1 MPGWELV
8 GNEELES
15 IQEIFSNGGGVF
27 FRHGFDQIRN
37 DCYKVKSFEE
47 EFQKKMFSKGK
58 CLAVS
63 SGTAAL
69 RVALASLEINK
80 GDEVITQAFTFVATT
95 EAIIESGATP
105 LCTQIDQ
112 SLNMCPSSLEKL
124 ISKKTKA
131 VIVVHMLGVP
141 ANHKEIMAICSRHNI
156 PLIEDTAWGCGAKL
170 EEKFLGTIGDI
181 GCYSFDNAKTITTG
195 EGGMIACSN
204 DELHSKAMAW
214 HDHGHENNPSL
225 PRWEDSRSSSGF
237 NYRLSELQ
245 GAVGLAQLNKL
256 DFIVNKQRE
265 IYSRLKEIILGIN
278 KNYSERYIHEN
289 SYISADAFIFF
300 AESKDHAIKCREA
313 LLEEGVSTKIL
324 PEAMTWH
331 FAGFWDHMPE
341 LMQGMKSN
349 NLLDTFSPSYNIL
362 SKCVSLPINLK
373 VDNQFF
379 DSVEG
384 ALKKV

>member
-15 IQEIFSNGGGVF
+15 IKEIFSEGGGVF
-27 FRHGFDQIRN
+27 FRHGFDQVRG
-37 DCYKVKSFEE
+37 DCFKVKSFED
-47 EFQKKMFSKGK
+47 EFQKKMLSKGK

-69 RVALASLEINK
+69 RVALASLGINK

-95 EAIIESGATP
+95 EAIIESGAIP

-112 SLNMCPSSLEKL
+112 SLNMCPNSLENL
-124 ISKKTKA
+124 ISNKTKA

-141 ANHKEIMAICSRHNI
+141 ANLMEIKAICSKHNI
-156 PLIEDTAWGCGAKL
+156 PLIEDTAWGCGAKF

-181 GCYSFDNAKTITTG
+181 GCFSFDNAKTITTG

-204 DELHSKAMAW
+204 DELFSKAMAW

-225 PRWEDSRSSSGF
+225 PRWEDSRASSGF
-237 NYRLSELQ
+237 NFRLSELQ
-245 GAVGLAQLNKL
+245 GAVGLAQLKKL
-256 DFIVNKQRE
+256 DFIISKQRE
-265 IYSRLKEIILGIN
+265 IYSRLKEITLGID
-278 KNYSERYIHEN
+278 KNFKERHIYEN

-300 AESKDHAIKCREA
+300 TEDKDIAIKCREV
-313 LLEEGVSTKIL
+313 LLAEGVSTKIL

-341 LMQGMKSN
+341 LMHGMKSN
-349 NLLDTFSPSYNIL
+349 NLLETFRPSYKIL
-362 SKCVSLPINLK
+362 SKCVSLPINLM
-373 VDNQFF
+373 VDDQFF
-379 DSVEG
+379 DAVEA